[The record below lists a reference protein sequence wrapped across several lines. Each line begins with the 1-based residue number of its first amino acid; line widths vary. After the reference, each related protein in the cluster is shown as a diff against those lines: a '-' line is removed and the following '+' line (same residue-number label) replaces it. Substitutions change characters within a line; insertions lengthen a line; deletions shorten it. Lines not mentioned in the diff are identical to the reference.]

1 MQKKPGLLH
10 WLQASRLGKPDWTL
24 LQRIVAGDHLYSI
37 SAEIGVKLLTG
48 RALHVQRLDCL
59 AKAEP
64 DYFHP
69 LVILKVGAYA
79 PIWNRVEELSGLWSC
94 SIFFLRKSFMEIAF
108 FWQKA
113 ALWSEIQ

>member
-1 MQKKPGLLH
+1 M
-10 WLQASRLGKPDWTL
+10 
-24 LQRIVAGDHLYSI
+24 AGDRLPSG
-37 SAEIGVKLLTG
+37 SADEGVMSKSVRWLVTG

-69 LVILKVGAYA
+69 LVILKVGAHA

-113 ALWSEIQ
+113 AL